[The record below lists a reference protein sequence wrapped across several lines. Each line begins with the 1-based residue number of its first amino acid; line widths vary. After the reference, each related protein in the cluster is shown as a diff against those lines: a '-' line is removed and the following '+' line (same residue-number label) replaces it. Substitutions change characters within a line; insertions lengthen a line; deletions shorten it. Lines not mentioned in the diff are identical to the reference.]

1 MAYDAINYTNLLHN
15 RSATMPN
22 NYNNPQERTEA
33 ERRRLAEAELQYQR
47 ERSAEDS
54 GTANGFVIGSILA
67 ALVGLGALA
76 AYYWTRPAPT
86 PTTVINT
93 TPAPAASVSPAP
105 QKQTTI
111 IDRTVEKTAPPKV
124 KVVEVEKPVAVPVP
138 ATPKV
143 VEVPKPIIVPGA
155 TKVIQ
160 VPVPAAAPTTPST
173 ADKSNTPTASPTPS
187 VQPSTPASEGT
198 DATNSPAPSNTTP
211 ANNN

>member
-1 MAYDAINYTNLLHN
+1 
-15 RSATMPN
+15 MPN

-33 ERRRLAEAELQYQR
+33 ERRRIAEAELQYQR

-54 GTANGFVIGSILA
+54 GTANGLVIGSILFVLA
-67 ALVGLGALA
+67 GLGSLA

-86 PTTVINT
+86 PTTIINT
-93 TPAPAASVSPAP
+93 PTPAAAVSPAA

-124 KVVEVEKPVAVPVP
+124 QVVEVEKPVVVTVP
-138 ATPKV
+138 ATPKVKV

-160 VPVPAAAPTTPST
+160 VPTPAAAPTTPST
-173 ADKSNTPTASPTPS
+173 ADKSTTTTSTPS
-187 VQPSTPASEGT
+187 VQPSTPPGEGADT
-198 DATNSPAPSNTTP
+198 TTSPSPNNTAP